1 MRRLFAKLKNVF
13 RNGSAERE
21 LTREVDAHLAM
32 LQDQFER
39 QGMRPADARFEARR
53 AYGGI
58 EQAKE
63 LHRDERSIPW
73 IEQSLQDARYA
84 VRTLL
89 KSPGFTA
96 VALLTLALGI
106 GANIAIFT
114 VVNAVLLQPLPFPE
128 PERLVRVFDD
138 LKGTGAKDVGLSV
151 PELFDL
157 RDRSGVFEHIS
168 VIFPVSTALRGGD
181 RAERIEMMGT
191 SFEYFEMLRASA
203 ALGRTFG
210 SQDTVPGFTEA
221 VVISDGLW
229 RRQFGGDPH
238 VLGRRI
244 LVDEDP
250 YTIVGVMPPGFRLL
264 VQRGGFTAE
273 PAQFWSP
280 LAFKPEDRTP
290 VGRYLMVVARLKQG
304 VALAKA
310 QSQMDSISADL
321 AKQFPEVDTG
331 WGTQLVGLHD
341 QFFGS
346 IRPAL
351 LVLLGAVGFV
361 LLIACANVANLLLGR
376 AARRRRELAIRF
388 TMGASRARIAR
399 QLLTETMILAV
410 AGGSAGAL
418 LAFWG
423 TDLLLALSPKG
434 LIDAHA
440 LKVDFRVLA
449 FLTALTILTGLLFG
463 LLPALLAT
471 RTSPGDSLKE
481 GERNFGVSVRGK
493 RARNS
498 FVIGEIGLA
507 LVLLTG
513 SGLLVKSFL
522 RLLNVAPG
530 FDPRNLLTLKVDLP
544 STRYGKDPD
553 VIAFYADL
561 LLRIKALP
569 GVESASASSSLPFTG
584 IGSGTSF
591 TIEGLPASLGN
602 ELSTDVRVIEPDYF
616 RTMRIPLQQGR
627 LFTPQEDTRESHV
640 VIVSEALA
648 QKYFPNQNPLEKK
661 ITIDMK
667 DRNVPSEI
675 VGVVGDVK
683 HHGLDSTPR
692 PTIYWPHPELV
703 YNSMTL
709 VVRGK
714 VDPLPLT
721 NSIRAVVQ
729 SLDPDLPIS
738 EVRTMD
744 QWMSDNV
751 AQARFNTLL
760 LGMFSALALLLAVIG
775 IYGVMSATISERTHE
790 IGVRIALGATPR
802 DIWRHT
808 LAAGAIITLAG
819 LSTGLAA
826 SLILTRLLASLLYE
840 VKPGDPATFALVTTV
855 LASVALLACYLPA
868 RRAVRVDPMIAL
880 RYE

>member
-1 MRRLFAKLKNVF
+1 MQTL
-13 RNGSAERE
+13 
-21 LTREVDAHLAM
+21 
-32 LQDQFER
+32 LQDLK
-39 QGMRPADARFEARR
+39 
-53 AYGGI
+53 YGLRML
-58 EQAKE
+58 A
-63 LHRDERSIPW
+63 
-73 IEQSLQDARYA
+73 
-84 VRTLL
+84 
-89 KSPGFTA
+89 KSPGFTIIA
-96 VALLTLALGI
+96 VLTLALGI
-106 GANIAIFT
+106 GANTAIFSVINATLLARLPYSHPDRLVMVWEHHPSRGFPHNSVSPGNFLRWQDANT
-114 VVNAVLLQPLPFPE
+114 VFDQMAAFVDIRADLTGTGE
-128 PERLVRVFDD
+128 PEQMPGQAV
-138 LKGTGAKDVGLSV
+138 T
-151 PELFDL
+151 PNLFPL
-157 RDRSGVFEHIS
+157 LGINAR
-168 VIFPVSTALRGGD
+168 
-181 RAERIEMMGT
+181 
-191 SFEYFEMLRASA
+191 
-203 ALGRTFG
+203 LGRTFVTEEG
-210 SQDTVPGFTEA
+210 RPGNDG
-221 VVISDGLW
+221 VVVLSDGLW
-229 RRQFGGDPH
+229 QRRFGGAPDI
-238 VLGRRI
+238 VGKKIMLGGKSAI
-244 LVDEDP
+244 V
-250 YTIVGVMPPGFRLL
+250 VGVMPSGFQLL
-264 VQRGGFTAE
+264 IQRGSFIGE
-273 PAQFWSP
+273 HAQFWSP

-290 VGRYLMVVARLKQG
+290 IGRYLMVVARLKPG
-304 VALAKA
+304 VALAQA

-321 AKQFPEVDTG
+321 AKQFPEIDTG

-423 TDLLLALSPKG
+423 ADLLLALSPKG
-434 LIDAHA
+434 LIDSHA

-449 FLTALTILTGLLFG
+449 FLTALTVLTGLLFG
-463 LLPALLAT
+463 LLPALFAT

-481 GERNFGVSVRGK
+481 GERNFGVPVRGK
-493 RARNS
+493 RARNF

-522 RLLNVAPG
+522 RLLNVSPG
-530 FDPRNLLTLKVDLP
+530 FDPHNLLMLKVDLP
-544 STRYGKDPD
+544 STRYSKDPE
-553 VIAFYADL
+553 VIAFFADL
-561 LLRIKALP
+561 LQRIKALP

-591 TIEGLPASLGN
+591 TIEGRPASPGN
-602 ELSTDVRVIEPDYF
+602 ELNTEVRVVEPDYF
-616 RTMRIPLQQGR
+616 RTMQIPLQQGR
-627 LFTPQEDTRESHV
+627 LFTSQEDARESHV
-640 VIVSEALA
+640 VIVSEALVR
-648 QKYFPNQNPLEKK
+648 KYFPNQNPLGKK

-667 DRNVPSEI
+667 DQNVPSEI
-675 VGVVGDVK
+675 VGLVGDVK

-709 VVRGK
+709 VVRSET
-714 VDPLPLT
+714 DPIPLT
-721 NSIRAVVQ
+721 RSIRAIVQ
-729 SLDPDLPIS
+729 SLDPDLPVS
-738 EVRTMD
+738 EVRTME

-760 LGMFSALALLLAVIG
+760 LGIFSAVALLLAVIG
-775 IYGVMSATISERTHE
+775 IYGVMSATITERTHD
-790 IGVRIALGATPR
+790 IGVRMALGATPR

-819 LSTGLAA
+819 VSAGLAA
-826 SLILTRLLASLLYE
+826 SLMLTRLLASLLYE
-840 VKPGDPATFALVTTV
+840 VKPGDPATFALVTIV

-868 RRAVRVDPMIAL
+868 RRALRVDPMIAL

>member
-1 MRRLFAKLKNVF
+1 M
-13 RNGSAERE
+13 
-21 LTREVDAHLAM
+21 
-32 LQDQFER
+32 Q
-39 QGMRPADARFEARR
+39 
-53 AYGGI
+53 
-58 EQAKE
+58 
-63 LHRDERSIPW
+63 
-73 IEQSLQDARYA
+73 
-84 VRTLL
+84 TLL
-89 KSPGFTA
+89 HDLKYGVRMLARAPGFTII
-96 VALLTLALGI
+96 VVFTLALGI
-106 GANIAIFT
+106 GANTAIFSVINATLLARLPYSQPDRIVMVWEYNPSRGFPRNSVSPGNFLHWQDADT
-114 VVNAVLLQPLPFPE
+114 VFEQMAAFVDIRADLTGTGE
-128 PERLVRVFDD
+128 PEQIPGQAV
-138 LKGTGAKDVGLSV
+138 T
-151 PELFDL
+151 PNLFSL
-157 RDRSGVFEHIS
+157 LGINAR
-168 VIFPVSTALRGGD
+168 
-181 RAERIEMMGT
+181 
-191 SFEYFEMLRASA
+191 
-203 ALGRTFG
+203 LGRTFVAEEG
-210 SQDTVPGFTEA
+210 HPGHDDVA
-221 VVISDGLW
+221 LLSHALW
-229 RRQFGGDPH
+229 QRSFGGAPDI
-238 VLGRRI
+238 VGKRIMLGGKST
-244 LVDEDP
+244 VV
-250 YTIVGVMPPGFRLL
+250 VGVMPPGFQFLI
-264 VQRGGFTAE
+264 QRGSFLGE
-273 PAQFWSP
+273 HAQFWSP
-280 LAFKPEDRTP
+280 IAFKPEDRTP
-290 VGRYLMVVARLKQG
+290 IGRYLMVVARLKPG
-304 VALAKA
+304 IALAQA

-321 AKQFPEVDTG
+321 AKQFPEFDTG
-331 WGTQLVGLHD
+331 WGIQLVGLHD

-410 AGGSAGAL
+410 AGGSAGAV

-440 LKVDFRVLA
+440 LKVDFRVLT

-463 LLPALLAT
+463 LIPALLAT

-493 RARNS
+493 RARNF
-498 FVIGEIGLA
+498 FVIGEISMA

-522 RLLNVAPG
+522 RLLNVAPR
-530 FDPRNLLTLKVDLP
+530 FDPHNLLTLKLDLP
-544 STRYGKDPD
+544 SARYSKDPE
-553 VIAFYADL
+553 VIAFFADVL
-561 LLRIKALP
+561 QRITALP

-591 TIEGLPASLGN
+591 TIEGRPASPGT
-602 ELSTDVRVIEPDYF
+602 ERSTDVRVIDPDYF
-616 RTMRIPLQQGR
+616 HTMRIPLQKGR
-627 LFTPQEDTRESHV
+627 LFTRQEDARESHV
-640 VIVSEALA
+640 VIVSEALV
-648 QKYFPNQNPLEKK
+648 QKYFPDQNPLGKK

-667 DRNVPSEI
+667 DQNVPSEI

-709 VVRGK
+709 VVRSNA
-714 VDPLPLT
+714 DPLPLT
-721 NSIRAVVQ
+721 SSIRAIVQ

-738 EVRTMD
+738 EVRTME

-760 LGMFSALALLLAVIG
+760 LGIFSAVALLLAVIG
-775 IYGVMSATISERTHE
+775 IYGVMSATITERTHE
-790 IGVRIALGATPR
+790 IGIRMALGATPR

-819 LSTGLAA
+819 VSAGLAA
-826 SLILTRLLASLLYE
+826 SLMLTRLLASLLYE
-840 VKPGDPATFALVTTV
+840 VKPGDPATFALVTIV

-868 RRAVRVDPMIAL
+868 RRAMRVDPMIAL